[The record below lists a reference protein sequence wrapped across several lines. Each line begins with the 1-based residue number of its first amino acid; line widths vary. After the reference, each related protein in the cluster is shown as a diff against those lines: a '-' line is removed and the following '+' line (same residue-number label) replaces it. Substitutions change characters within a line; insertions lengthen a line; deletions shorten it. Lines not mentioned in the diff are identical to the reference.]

1 MSRNVSNSDFI
12 SQTGVDIK
20 ELSLPALTGWLEASG
35 IKPFHAGQIFKWIY
49 SRQVDDFDQMTDL
62 GKRLRTRLMDHFVVN
77 RLQQVAVEKAAD
89 GTRKYLFGLVDGNFI
104 ESVLIP
110 EKNHLTMCISSQ
122 VGCAQGCRFCLTG
135 QGGFIRNLSSGE
147 ILAQVR
153 DIRNELDDA
162 DKLTN
167 LVFMGMGEPLA
178 NYDNLIAALTVITDN
193 RYGMAFSAQRVTLST
208 AGLVPNITR
217 LGQDS
222 TISLAISLNAADNR
236 TRDRLMPINRR
247 YPIEM
252 LIDACRQYPLKK
264 RRKITFEYILIK
276 GINDSPDDAERLTCL
291 LNPSWA
297 KINLI
302 PFNEFPESRFQRPDE
317 SVIKGFMDILHQ
329 RQYVTIIRASKGR
342 EISAACGQLR
352 VRAAESARSQDQ

>member
-1 MSRNVSNSDFI
+1 MSRYDSNSNI
-12 SQTGVDIK
+12 LNQPGVDIK
-20 ELSLPALTGWLEASG
+20 ELSLPALTDWLEAEG
-35 IKPFHAGQIFKWIY
+35 VKPFHAGQIFKWIY
-49 SRQVDDFDQMTDL
+49 TRQVDDFNEMTDL
-62 GKRLRTRLMDHFVVN
+62 GKHLRARLLDRFIVRRLEKA
-77 RLQQVAVEKAAD
+77 AVEKAVD
-89 GTRKYLFGLVDGNFI
+89 GTCKYLFELTDGNFI

-110 EKNHLTMCISSQ
+110 EKNHLTLCISSQ

-135 QGGFIRNLSSGE
+135 RGGFIRNLSRGE
-147 ILAQVR
+147 ILAQIR
-153 DIRNELDDA
+153 DIRNELDSPE
-162 DKLTN
+162 KLTN

-178 NYDNLIAALTVITDN
+178 NYDNVVSALATITDN
-193 RYGMAFSAQRVTLST
+193 QSGMAFSARRVTLST

-217 LGQDS
+217 LGQD
-222 TISLAISLNAADNR
+222 TTVSLAISFNAADNR

-252 LIDACRQYPLKK
+252 LIDACRHYPLKK

-276 GINDSPDDAERLTCL
+276 GVNDSPDDADRLTRL

-302 PFNEFPESRFQRPDE
+302 PFNEFPESRFSRPAE
-317 SVIKGFMDILHQ
+317 AVIKRFMEILHQ

-352 VRAAESARSQDQ
+352 VRNAESAESQDQ